1 MSSTV
6 AHHQSSGL
14 EKQPMISQTH
24 LLEALH
30 LKSKTLVDLEVEQIE
45 KLQIVPTTS
54 LDSPPITEATSC
66 AGDDQKGKLDF
77 LESKISLL
85 ELLLEAKTKRITDQ
99 AKEIATL
106 RGGALV
112 TPTTDVSTK
121 AEQPDDDV
129 VVESEDDDDNSDSSC
144 SNEDVDLSVK
154 KAEFIEMQRNLE
166 STSLQE
172 SRVIAA
178 SFIHAE
184 SLYLNKLNQLE
195 CQIALERMA
204 NSLNQQPVRLLP
216 VASVVSVEKLEETVF
231 AIQKLLKLEPNVSQ
245 DGLDLTTEVLYSRNY
260 SCRIVL
266 ILHLCKTISILL
278 ER

>member
-6 AHHQSSGL
+6 AHHQSSGID
-14 EKQPMISQTH
+14 KQPMISQTH

-45 KLQIVPTTS
+45 KLQIVPASS
-54 LDSPPITEATSC
+54 LDSLPITESTSC

-112 TPTTDVSTK
+112 TPATGVSVK
-121 AEQPDDDV
+121 AAQPDDNIV
-129 VVESEDDDDNSDSSC
+129 FESEDEDESDKSDTSS
-144 SNEDVDLSVK
+144 SSSPNDDVDMSVK
-154 KAEFIEMQRNLE
+154 KAEFMEMQRKLE

-195 CQIALERMA
+195 CQIALDRMA
-204 NSLNQQPVRLLP
+204 SSLNQQPVRLLP
-216 VASVVSVEKLEETVF
+216 VASVVSVEKLEETVL

-245 DGLDLTTEVLYSRNY
+245 DGLDLTTEVLFSLNP
-260 SCRIVL
+260 
-266 ILHLCKTISILL
+266 TIFSGFY
-278 ER
+278 